1 MSGGDG
7 TAAGGGEA
15 EYETV
20 RTSVWWDIENCPVPK
35 SCDPHAI
42 AKNITSSLV
51 QMNYKGR
58 VSISAYGDTN
68 RIPFYLQHALSST
81 GIALNHVP
89 AGVKDASDKKIL
101 VDMLFWAVDNPAPA
115 NYLLI
120 SGDRDFS
127 NALHQLRMRR
137 YNVLLAQPLKA
148 SHALVA
154 AAKSV
159 WLWTNLVAGGS
170 PLPCGESTQPANVNN
185 SLNSELSRN
194 PISDPAPLTQP
205 QFPSIG
211 CFSYGNQK
219 FNSDKDAD
227 SKFRGKYALKNPN
240 QPMMTRASSAPVET
254 QEIKNDDYSLP
265 PENAPAKQ
273 FKKAPHEFF
282 GSSEP
287 VISSSKSSSNILP
300 GELDNSGNTARVFA
314 ENAPNDYPRPSFAPP
329 HNMFLPNPRNNW
341 PHPVPLRPD
350 VSRFSSTPAPSVP
363 NTEKLSISLDSNYSQ
378 NSSNFCERFE
388 FGNLPIPNGYP
399 KGHSLQSSQPVF
411 PDAPSNM
418 HPSSFQFPPS
428 SSTTVVGNSISG
440 NGMQGGCLQPSEFVP
455 GDIGV
460 VLLALSSLK
469 VEKIMPTE
477 ANIKDCIRF
486 GDPRHRNI
494 VVRKAL
500 DNAIEQNMVVML
512 NLGVVPLYTGKN
524 ERLWKCV
531 NPLDGDFNRYPKP
544 MWERI
549 QKFLASAAGRPVIM
563 TSQCRYEAALIL
575 KSMCLKDLALG
586 EVLQILNMII
596 TMKRWIFPHH
606 SGWQPITISPT
617 ETDNDAGTVF
627 GP

>member
-1 MSGGDG
+1 
-7 TAAGGGEA
+7 
-15 EYETV
+15 
-20 RTSVWWDIENCPVPK
+20 
-35 SCDPHAI
+35 
-42 AKNITSSLV
+42 
-51 QMNYKGR
+51 
-58 VSISAYGDTN
+58 
-68 RIPFYLQHALSST
+68 
-81 GIALNHVP
+81 
-89 AGVKDASDKKIL
+89 
-101 VDMLFWAVDNPAPA
+101 MLFWAVDNPAPA

-185 SLNSELSRN
+185 NLNSELSRN
-194 PISDPAPLTQP
+194 PISDPSPLTQP
-205 QFPSIG
+205 QFPSTG

-227 SKFRGKYALKNPN
+227 SKFRGKYVRKNPN
-240 QPMMTRASSAPVET
+240 QPMMTRASSSPVET

-273 FKKAPHEFF
+273 LKKAPHEFF

-300 GELDNSGNTARVFA
+300 GELDNSGNTALVFA
-314 ENAPNDYPRPSFAPP
+314 ENAPNHYPRPSFAPP

-363 NTEKLSISLDSNYSQ
+363 NTEKLSISQDSNYSQ

-428 SSTTVVGNSISG
+428 SSTTVVGYSISG
-440 NGMQGGCLQPSEFVP
+440 NGMRGGCLQPSEFVP

-486 GDPRHRNI
+486 GDPRHHNI

-512 NLGVVPLYTGKN
+512 NLGIVPLYTGKN

-531 NPLDGDFNRYPKP
+531 NPLDGDLNQYPKP

-563 TSQCRYEAALIL
+563 TSQCR
-575 KSMCLKDLALG
+575 
-586 EVLQILNMII
+586 
-596 TMKRWIFPHH
+596 
-606 SGWQPITISPT
+606 
-617 ETDNDAGTVF
+617 
-627 GP
+627 